1 MAMRPFTVLAL
12 ASGIF
17 AGAAATAIADE
28 VSDGIAALPGTVED
42 VRIGGTWGEGE
53 RIGAYRIVVAR
64 TGGEAVTA
72 RMFIQWIVYQEAG
85 GATVENSI
93 EITELDELDL
103 DIVDY
108 TTEAD
113 AEGLSVYIQTL
124 NPNAPADESYEL
136 FVFSPTDYRFGPA
149 SN

>member
-1 MAMRPFTVLAL
+1 MATRRITVLAL
-12 ASGIF
+12 ASGIL
-17 AGAAATAIADE
+17 AGAATAAHADE
-28 VSDGIAALPGTVED
+28 VSDGIAGLPGTVED

-53 RIGAYRIVVAR
+53 RIGIYRIVVAR
-64 TGGEAVTA
+64 TAGEAVTA
-72 RMFIQWIVYQEAG
+72 RLFIQWVAYQDDG
-85 GATVENSI
+85 GALVENTVEI
-93 EITELDELDL
+93 AELDELDI

-108 TTEAD
+108 TSEAD

-124 NPNAPADESYEL
+124 NPNDSADESYEL

>member
-1 MAMRPFTVLAL
+1 MATRHFTVLAL
-12 ASGIF
+12 ASGIL
-17 AGAAATAIADE
+17 AGAATVTHADD
-28 VSDGIAALPGTVED
+28 VADGIAALPGTVED

-53 RIGAYRIVVAR
+53 RIGIYRIVVAR
-64 TGGEAVTA
+64 TAAEAVTA
-72 RMFIQWIVYQEAG
+72 RMFVQWVAYEADG
-85 GATVENSI
+85 GATVNNSI
-93 EITELDELDL
+93 EITELDELDI

-108 TTEAD
+108 TSEAD

-124 NPNAPADESYEL
+124 NPNDSADESYEL

>member
-1 MAMRPFTVLAL
+1 MATRPFTVLVL
-12 ASGIF
+12 ASGILG
-17 AGAAATAIADE
+17 GASSVTPADE
-28 VSDGIAALPGTVED
+28 VADGVAALPGTVED

-64 TGGEAVTA
+64 TGGETVTA
-72 RMFIQWIVYQEAG
+72 RMFIQWVAFQDGG

-93 EITELDELDL
+93 EITELDELDV

-136 FVFSPTDYRFGPA
+136 FVFSPSDYRFGPA